1 MKKTNFGSFEP
12 KRCWVGDSQ
21 KICYATREEAE
32 VAAQVAAHDYGA
44 PELTVYYCEYGDHW
58 HLSSNNYINKNK
70 R

>member
-1 MKKTNFGSFEP
+1 MKKTSFGSFEP

-44 PELTVYYCEYGDHW
+44 PELAVYHCEYGNHW
-58 HLSSNNYINKNK
+58 HLSSNSYINKN
-70 R
+70 RR

>member
-12 KRCWVGDSQ
+12 KHCWVGDSQ

-44 PELTVYYCEYGDHW
+44 PELTVYHCEYGDHW
-58 HLSSNNYINKNK
+58 HLSSNNYINKSK

>member
-21 KICYATREEAE
+21 KICYVTREEAE

-44 PELTVYYCEYGDHW
+44 PELAVYHCEYGNHW
-58 HLSSNNYINKNK
+58 HLSSNNYINKSK

>member
-21 KICYATREEAE
+21 KICYTTREEAE

-44 PELTVYYCEYGDHW
+44 PELAVYHCEYGNHW
-58 HLSSNNYINKNK
+58 HLSSNSYINKN
-70 R
+70 RR

>member
-32 VAAQVAAHDYGA
+32 VAAQVAAYDYGA
-44 PELTVYYCEYGDHW
+44 PELAVYHCEYGNHW
-58 HLSSNNYINKNK
+58 HLSSNSYNNKN
-70 R
+70 RR